1 MNQTGIFR
9 QLEQRAEGETP
20 DRSPVRHRTLTL
32 FKQHTHTY
40 RQSDKPTVHVLACG
54 SKPEQ
59 HRAHAGTGKT
69 TQLKSNT
76 QPSSYE
82 AHFHQWCLFF
92 FRTTLSNAAVD
103 VFVKQKNLRF
113 TSVRSEGEPQRNL
126 LSHLHVCKLADNIH
140 SAQSNAART
149 PQLARCC
156 SHSSQVRSEAQLDYS
171 CSCVLFS

>member
-92 FRTTLSNAAVD
+92 FLTTLSNAAVD

-113 TSVRSEGEPQRNL
+113 PSVRSEGKPQRNL
-126 LSHLHVCKLADNIH
+126 LSHLHVCKLAIIFILPSPMLHEPLSWPDVAH
-140 SAQSNAART
+140 T
-149 PQLARCC
+149 PHRSDQRPSSITPALVCC
-156 SHSSQVRSEAQLDYS
+156 FH
-171 CSCVLFS
+171 